1 MKLGRNIAAIEHD
14 RTPLVVRGSLQ
25 RTFWS
30 MGIFAEAALLFCGL
44 YLLAESILRP
54 LEANGW
60 AILGAGVTLALASVL
75 LFYLVSPGLRAAS
88 LLRDANAQDMGRFPE
103 SVLTAYG
110 EALQA
115 RSEAK
120 RALDEEDELPGPM

>member
-1 MKLGRNIAAIEHD
+1 
-14 RTPLVVRGSLQ
+14 
-25 RTFWS
+25 
-30 MGIFAEAALLFCGL
+30 L